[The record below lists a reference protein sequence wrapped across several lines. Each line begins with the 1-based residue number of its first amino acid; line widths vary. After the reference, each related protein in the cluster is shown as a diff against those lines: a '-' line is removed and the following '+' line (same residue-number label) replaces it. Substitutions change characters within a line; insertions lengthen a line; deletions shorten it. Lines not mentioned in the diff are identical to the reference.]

1 MKVRENAKLDLAAIF
16 MGWGL
21 DVHPSDIHS
30 ISSVWKDVELRTEF
44 MEDLIVS
51 YINNLNFTNFQEFY
65 KLLETIDK

>member
-1 MKVRENAKLDLAAIF
+1 